1 MLSSTPRN
9 TLPHRD
15 GDKEAERLLVEQ
27 AKTDPLAFGRL
38 FDTYYNLILGY
49 IVNRTADVYIA
60 QELTSNVFYSAMKSI
75 GKFHCAVEHVAA
87 FSVSGTF
94 TGSIDGRIR
103 VGNQEVIVTD
113 ETSIYVSGEGKED
126 VDLFVRGASLYIGGM
141 EKNGERT
148 ATFVV
153 VRQSRPSFSQRSR
166 SVTDS
171 RYSVPSSSNPNVGQW
186 VKGHE

>member
-1 MLSSTPRN
+1 MTRLKYFLGFTIAASLALGMAGDSQASFWKK
-9 TLPHRD
+9 LRD
-15 GDKEAERLLVEQ
+15 RKNKKQ
-27 AKTDPLAFGRL
+27 
-38 FDTYYNLILGY
+38 
-49 IVNRTADVYIA
+49 
-60 QELTSNVFYSAMKSI
+60 
-75 GKFHCAVEHVAA
+75 HVAA

-113 ETSIYVSGEGKED
+113 ETSIYVSGEGKEE
-126 VDLFVRGASLYIGGM
+126 VELFVRGASLYIGGM

-153 VRQSRPSFSQRSR
+153 VRQSQPSFSQRSR
-166 SVTDS
+166 SATDA
-171 RYSVPSSSNPNVGQW
+171 RYSVPSRSNPNVGQW